1 MLVRDYKCEH
11 TDESASNNDHVQ
23 PNQAYPLTRRKLNP
37 SIEKKIE
44 RLRFDAKQQF
54 GWSYNDF
61 VVQLL
66 EVLVILQHRDK
77 AKRSPASKQ
86 RITEIGS

>member
-1 MLVRDYKCEH
+1 MLVRDYKREPI
-11 TDESASNNDHVQ
+11 DESASNNDHVQ

-44 RLRFDAKQQF
+44 RLRFEQF

-77 AKRSPASKQ
+77 AKRSTASKQ
-86 RITEIGS
+86 RMTEIGS

>member
-1 MLVRDYKCEH
+1 MLVRDYICEH
-11 TDESASNNDHVQ
+11 IDEFASNNDHVQ